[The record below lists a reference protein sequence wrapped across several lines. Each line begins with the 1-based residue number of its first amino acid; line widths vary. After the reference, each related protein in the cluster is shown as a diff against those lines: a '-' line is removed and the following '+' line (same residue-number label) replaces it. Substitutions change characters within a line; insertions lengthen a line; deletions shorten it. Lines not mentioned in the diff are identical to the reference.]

1 MNETQ
6 INPKEQRRADAKALR
21 SAMPQQ
27 LCEQFSNE
35 ICKRIT
41 NMASFGLCD
50 IILCYCPLSSEVDVL
65 PIASAAL
72 ARGKTVAFPVS
83 DSENGTMEFY
93 RVDDLSELCEVGAF
107 GIKEPKKDE
116 SRLVT
121 PTQSTMIIMP
131 GLLFD
136 NHGRRIGYGGGYY
149 DNYIRRYP
157 ALFRSSMT
165 VGVTYS
171 ALFSDTPI
179 PYTDRDISVA
189 IVVTEKGI
197 NFVRKI
203 EKSPKREVR
212 RRHYVPLVDAAG
224 NPAEPKKREYYN
236 ANYVSPDEGKY
247 KKPNARTLLDEN

>member
-1 MNETQ
+1 MNDIL
-6 INPKEQRRADAKALR
+6 INPKEKSRADAKELR
-21 SAMPQQ
+21 NAMPQPMR
-27 LCEQFSNE
+27 EQFSAE

-50 IILCYCPLSSEVDVL
+50 TILCYSPIQSEVDVL
-65 PIASAAL
+65 PIARAAL
-72 ARGKTVAFPVS
+72 ARGKTVAFPAS
-83 DSENGTMEFY
+83 DCENGVMEFY

-116 SRLVT
+116 SRRVT

-131 GLLFD
+131 GLIFD
-136 NHGRRIGYGGGYY
+136 HHGRRIGYGGGYY

-157 ALFRSSMT
+157 LLFRSSMT

-171 ALFSDTPI
+171 AFFSDTPI
-179 PYTDRDISVA
+179 PYTDRDVSA
-189 IVVTEKGI
+189 ALVVTEKGI

-212 RRHYVPLVDAAG
+212 RRHYVPLVDAYG
-224 NPAEPKKREYYN
+224 NPVERKKRDYYN
-236 ANYVSPDEGKY
+236 ANYISPDEGKY
-247 KKPNARTLLDEN
+247 KKPDAKDIT